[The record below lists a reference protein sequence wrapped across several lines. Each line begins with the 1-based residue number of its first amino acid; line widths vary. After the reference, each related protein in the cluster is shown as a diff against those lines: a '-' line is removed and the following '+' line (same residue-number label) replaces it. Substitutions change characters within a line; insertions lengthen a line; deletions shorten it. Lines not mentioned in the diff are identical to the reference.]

1 MPSSRSS
8 PVFVSLH
15 DFDMG
20 VHFEIVASQS
30 DPIPPRERN
39 TSIDCSSPT
48 PSELQEF
55 LGKTPRQLLK
65 DCFINFNFDWRV
77 RPYNERF
84 NRIAKICFSKKM
96 EAAGCPLKQAL
107 RYLEFVNIISPLMMI
122 LIVL

>member
-15 DFDMG
+15 DFDMD

-84 NRIAKICFSKKM
+84 NGIAKICFSKKN
-96 EAAGCPLKQAL
+96 GSCWLPTQTSVK
-107 RYLEFVNIISPLMMI
+107 IS
-122 LIVL
+122 